1 MNNANGG
8 NVIYKFLGDT
18 SNLDKAMGKTNGVL
32 KGLSAAT
39 GVMAAGVVAA
49 SATATTALIGITKE
63 SVKAYADLEQS
74 LGGVETLF
82 KENADTVIKNAKEAY
97 KTAGV
102 SANEY
107 MQGVTSFAASLLQST
122 GNNTAKAAEIADMA
136 FRDMSDNANKF
147 GTDMSSI
154 QTAYQGFAK
163 SNYTMLDNLKLGYG
177 GTKEEMQRLLADAQK
192 LSGVKYNIS
201 NLADVYNAIH
211 VIQNELGVTGTTA
224 NEASSTIQGS
234 VTAAKAAFQN
244 FLSGAGGFEE
254 VVDTVVTAGTQI
266 GKAVV
271 KMLPKIVDGIVGIV
285 NGLIPEIPKLI
296 ETLLPALLNGV
307 IALIKGLVAA
317 IPTLLTT
324 LAEMLPTIIQ
334 SLVDMFVQVA
344 KAFAEQAPVI
354 MPIIVNGIIDAL
366 ITLLENIDVIIDA
379 ALALI
384 LGLTEGI
391 IQVLPVLIERLPE
404 IVQKILEALIEAA
417 PVLMKAGIELI
428 IMIVKGTV
436 QAIPTLIKS
445 LWTLSTQTIP
455 NAIREAIPKAI
466 QAGKDMIKGLWNGIK
481 NFDLKGNMKKLA
493 SQALDGF
500 KSMLGIHSPS
510 TAFAYL
516 GKMSMLGYTNQI
528 ESMKGMLD
536 DVIKSTFSI
545 SPELTSGDLHYSPNV
560 VVNNNITSN
569 TDSLGQ
575 TVTNIKTFA
584 NGAKNDYNYGMGV

>member
-18 SNLDKAMGKTNGVL
+18 SNLDKATSKTSGVL

-163 SNYTMLDNLKLGYG
+163 QNYTMLDNLKLGYG

-192 LSGVKYNIS
+192 LSGVKYDIS

-354 MPIIVNGIIDAL
+354 MPIVVNGIIDAL
-366 ITLLENIDVIIDA
+366 ITLLENADAIIDA
-379 ALALI
+379 CLALI

-391 IQVLPVLIERLPE
+391 IQVLPILIERLPE

-528 ESMKGMLD
+528 EDMKGMLD
-536 DVIKSTFSI
+536 DVIQSTFSI
-545 SPELTSGDLHYSPNV
+545 SPELTTGGLHYSPNV
-560 VVNNNITSN
+560 IVNNNISSN
-569 TDSLGQ
+569 TDPLGQ
-575 TVTNIKTFA
+575 IVTNIKTFA
-584 NGAKNDYNYGMGV
+584 NGAKNDYNYGTGV